1 MFDIQSFRERYPDAA
16 QILFKLYFLGGTWVL
31 SSIFESVDHLDII
44 IIITTILRGQF
55 LLARMDDGSLTLHP
69 LALLAMKKL
78 IDLNQRKPD
87 NPDVKEE
94 IRWHEERLIEFS
106 NQYPVADCKERD
118 WWATWFPS
126 IRSNCRVQ
134 TDSIRVAVAVIH
146 DKDLRFLLREGE
158 YAAALTMAT
167 KANEVLPSPIPVQ
180 HLHIPENK
188 LSILQSLS
196 RFGDVRFA
204 LEKYQHEK
212 LPPLLL
218 HRKQRL
224 PANLYLVECIAGK

>member
-1 MFDIQSFRERYPDAA
+1 M
-16 QILFKLYFLGGTWVL
+16 
-31 SSIFESVDHLDII
+31 
-44 IIITTILRGQF
+44 
-55 LLARMDDGSLTLHP
+55 
-69 LALLAMKKL
+69 
-78 IDLNQRKPD
+78 
-87 NPDVKEE
+87 
-94 IRWHEERLIEFS
+94 
-106 NQYPVADCKERD
+106 
-118 WWATWFPS
+118 
-126 IRSNCRVQ
+126 
-134 TDSIRVAVAVIH
+134 AVAVIH
-146 DKDLRFLLREGE
+146 DKDSQFLLRECE

-180 HLHIPENK
+180 HLHILENK

-224 PANLYLVECIAGK
+224 QANLYLVECTAAYEPVAKLLNGIRTSGLLNGADQWRSMNDYAMALMFKGNYKEAEEQIRDAHAMRTKHLGPNHRDLLTSVAYFGRSFDEGWEVRRSSSPHSACFSWKGDCVRITTCGHPSQQDYFCICAFRESPYPGRL